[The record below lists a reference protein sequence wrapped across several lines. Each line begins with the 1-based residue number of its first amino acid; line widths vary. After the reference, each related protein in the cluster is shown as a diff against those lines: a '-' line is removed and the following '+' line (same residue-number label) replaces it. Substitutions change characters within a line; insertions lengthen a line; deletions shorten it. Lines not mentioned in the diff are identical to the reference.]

1 MGFGEQGG
9 KNLFKKRTY
18 MNYFSKSYTGY
29 RQSKL
34 MFLDFD
40 NMRYQNVYGKGPLD
54 DREPL
59 YHSEPFWIEVDSHP
73 GYRSQISTF
82 IDNYSHICVDV
93 GVKDQGVIRVT
104 TRFNSF
110 RAIMVAGDSMQD
122 LISSYTSIVG
132 KPRLKARYV
141 LGYHQACYGY
151 DNQESVLE
159 AIQEYRKC
167 GIPIDGMHIDVG
179 MQDDYRTFTIDK
191 RDKHFPDPV
200 QMFNTLRGQGVKC
213 STNIAPYISSM
224 PSDSYSTLNEGLK
237 DGRFIIDDR
246 DIDPSAT
253 QAYEQRYQGWSV
265 GNQTFKV
272 PILEKPPY
280 FESDTSDFSQTFN
293 NKQPFHGGVFYGCG
307 NGHPGHYPNL
317 NNKEVREWWG
327 KQYQYLFECGLD
339 FVWQD
344 MTGPCIAEEYGD
356 MKG

>member
-1 MGFGEQGG
+1 MPQ
-9 KNLFKKRTY
+9 
-18 MNYFSKSYTGY
+18 
-29 RQSKL
+29 
-34 MFLDFD
+34 DFD

-93 GVKDQGVIRVT
+93 GVKDQGAIRVA

-132 KPRLKARYV
+132 KPRLKPRYV

-167 GIPIDGMHIDVG
+167 RIPIDGMHIDVD

-200 QMFNTLRGQGVKC
+200 QMFKTLRDQGVKC
-213 STNIAPYISSM
+213 STNITPYISSM

-237 DGRFIIDDR
+237 DGRFIMDDR

-265 GNQTFKV
+265 GTQTFKV

-280 FESDTSDFSQTFN
+280 FEPDTSDFSQTFN
-293 NKQPFHGGVFYGCG
+293 NKKPFHGGVFYGWG

-344 MTGPCIAEEYGD
+344 MTGPCIAEQYGD

>member
-1 MGFGEQGG
+1 
-9 KNLFKKRTY
+9 
-18 MNYFSKSYTGY
+18 
-29 RQSKL
+29 
-34 MFLDFD
+34 
-40 NMRYQNVYGKGPLD
+40 MRYQNVYGKGPLD

-73 GYRSQISTF
+73 GYRSQVSTF

-93 GVKDQGVIRVT
+93 GVKDTGAIRVA

-132 KPRLKARYV
+132 KPRLKPRYV

-151 DNQESVLE
+151 DSQESVLE
-159 AIQEYRKC
+159 SVAEYRKC
-167 GIPIDGMHIDVG
+167 GFPIDGMHIDVD

-200 QMFNTLRGQGVKC
+200 NMFKTLRQQGVKC
-213 STNIAPYISSM
+213 STNITPYISSM

-237 DGRFIIDDR
+237 EGHFIKDDR
-246 DIDPSAT
+246 DLDPSAPNVWD
-253 QAYEQRYQGWSV
+253 QRYVGWSV
-265 GNQTFKV
+265 GNQIFLNPNTQ
-272 PILEKPPY
+272 KPPY
-280 FESDTSDFSQTFN
+280 FEEDTSKFEDNFNSQ
-293 NKQPFHGGVFYGCG
+293 KPFHGGVFYGWG

-317 NNKEVREWWG
+317 NNKEVRKWWG